1 MQPLRKTVA
10 ALCREEPG
18 LTLVELLVAASMGL
32 VVVGGAVT
40 IFVSGIRSEPR
51 TASKVAAIQQG
62 RVAVDRITRELR
74 QGLEV
79 QTASTN
85 QLAIVTYVK
94 AASCGGAV
102 ASTGIPCRVDYACS
116 AGACT
121 RSVSQPDGTA
131 PGPATQVVS
140 GLTTSN
146 IFSYRS
152 DAADSSCD
160 QSTAVDPGYVCVSLS
175 FAAEGGG
182 PVTLEDGVAL
192 RNPEDP

>member
-1 MQPLRKTVA
+1 MQRLRKVA
-10 ALCREEPG
+10 ALCREERG

-32 VVVGGAVT
+32 VVVGGAVA

-62 RVAVDRITRELR
+62 RVTVDRITRELR

-79 QTASTN
+79 PTASSS

-94 AASCGGAV
+94 AVSCGGAG
-102 ASTGIPCRVDYACS
+102 ASTAIPCRVNYACS
-116 AGACT
+116 AGTCT
-121 RSVSQPDGTA
+121 RSVAQPDGTA
-131 PGPATQVVS
+131 PGPATQVAS
-140 GLTTSN
+140 GLTSSS

-152 DAADSSCD
+152 DAADPGCD
-160 QSTAVDPGYVCVSLS
+160 QSTATDPSYVCVTLS

-182 PVTLEDGVAL
+182 TVTLEDGVAL
-192 RNPEDP
+192 RNPEES